1 MQEATETIALIK
13 MLVTPIPEDKVSV
26 EEAMAWLQLALKPKD
41 NASVVRLQEAV
52 KPKCSFNALYRVKRV
67 V

>member
-13 MLVTPIPEDKVSV
+13 MLLVTPIPEDKVST

-41 NASVVRLQEAV
+41 KVVRLQQAV
-52 KPKCSFNALYRVKRV
+52 KPKCSFNALYRVKRGV
-67 V
+67 